1 MHPSGLGPQ
10 DPHYP
15 RQGGSG
21 SASPPV
27 NVKTVI
33 LLDGKVL
40 AQAMSRERGAA
51 STFPSQAAAGD
62 TYGSWVAPDYNVAA
76 G

>member
-15 RQGGSG
+15 RQGGSD
-21 SASPPV
+21 SAPPPV
-27 NVKTVI
+27 TVKTVI

-40 AQAMSRERGAA
+40 AQSVSHGLGAL
-51 STFPSQAAAGD
+51 STFPTQAAVGD
-62 TYGSWVAPDYNVAA
+62 TYASYVAGDWNATA
-76 G
+76 